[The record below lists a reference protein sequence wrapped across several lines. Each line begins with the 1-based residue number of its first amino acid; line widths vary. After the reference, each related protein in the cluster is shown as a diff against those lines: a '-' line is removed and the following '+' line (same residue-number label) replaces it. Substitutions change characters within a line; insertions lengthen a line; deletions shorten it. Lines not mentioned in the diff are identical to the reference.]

1 MLFDFN
7 ANLDNP
13 FDSTS
18 NALRGFGVANNEQE
32 GEVYSNV
39 SYDKRD
45 SEFLDSHAVYSDAL
59 ISVAVSHCTN
69 HLAHYCSGTVR

>member
-18 NALRGFGVANNEQE
+18 NALRGFGVANNEMLFTLTRSSLLPSRTALTISPTIVLAQC
-32 GEVYSNV
+32 
-39 SYDKRD
+39 
-45 SEFLDSHAVYSDAL
+45 ADAGNQL
-59 ISVAVSHCTN
+59 VPRRLPSLN
-69 HLAHYCSGTVR
+69 